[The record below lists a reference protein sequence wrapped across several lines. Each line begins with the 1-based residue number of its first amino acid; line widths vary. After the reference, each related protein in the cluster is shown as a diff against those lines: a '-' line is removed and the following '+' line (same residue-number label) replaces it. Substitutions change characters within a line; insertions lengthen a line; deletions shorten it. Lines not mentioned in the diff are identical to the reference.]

1 MPVPLPAGA
10 LLEARVARL
19 LHREGAFV
27 RTDVDLNAQFRER
40 FGVTDLDV
48 LAFYIDQTLDV
59 RIVNGECK
67 TTESRSAPSS
77 GDRLLWLAGVARL
90 VDAQRSFLVTAREAS
105 DNARGLAA
113 RLGSEILD
121 PRDLGRREQ
130 LTDLRPGSPYGTHLP
145 ALLDLR
151 AAIQR
156 TVSTDPDLQRAYWFV
171 RSDLWLMEPTAA
183 LKRTLGASRL
193 LASRYSDALPQNQM
207 TAIRWLAAQV
217 ITGFTLAAVRIA
229 GTAYR
234 QPEDVFERH
243 FHERLA
249 EGVTSYAAMREL
261 SRTVDKFVVGLLSQV
276 GRDPAQVAG
285 AIGAFEPKIPPY
297 AEPLTELIQRIA
309 LAAPA
314 AADLP
319 RLAEYYLLSTLDP
332 AVAMASV
339 PAANEAESAR
349 LLRLI
354 ASFLE
359 HQAQMPAPLLQAFRI
374 DNQQPR
380 TAPDSLALASP
391 TPAPDAAA
399 VGRAA
404 SASPSAP
411 PADKKRTGPPAT
423 TRRSRDR
430 RERPTLFS
438 DDRHR

>member
-1 MPVPLPAGA
+1 MAAPLPAGA

-48 LAFYIDQTLDV
+48 LAFYVDQTLDV
-59 RIVNGECK
+59 RIMNGECK
-67 TTESRSAPSS
+67 TTESRSAASS

-90 VDAQRSFLVTAREAS
+90 VDAQRSFLVIAREAS

-130 LTDLRPGSPYGTHLP
+130 LTGLRPDSPYGTHLP
-145 ALLDLR
+145 ALLELR
-151 AAIQR
+151 AAVQR
-156 TVSTDPDLQRAYWFV
+156 TVSADPDLQRAYWFV
-171 RSDLWLMEPTAA
+171 RSDLWLTEPTAA

-217 ITGFTLAAVRIA
+217 IIGFTLAAVRIA
-229 GTAYR
+229 GLAYR
-234 QPEDVFERH
+234 QPEDVFARH

-261 SRTVDKFVVGLLSQV
+261 SRTVDRFVVGLLAQA

-285 AIGAFEPKIPPY
+285 AIGAFEPKIPTY
-297 AEPLTELIQRIA
+297 AEPLTELIQRLA

-319 RLAEYYLLSTLDP
+319 RLADYYLLSALDQ
-332 AVAMASV
+332 AVSMSPV
-339 PAANEAESAR
+339 PAPNEAETGR
-349 LLRLI
+349 LLRLV

-359 HQAQMPAPLLQAFRI
+359 HQAQMPAALLQPLRV
-374 DNQQPR
+374 DSQGPR
-380 TAPDSLALASP
+380 NASSSPALSP
-391 TPAPDAAA
+391 TPDSDGAP
-399 VGRAA
+399 VGRPA
-404 SASPSAP
+404 STRRSGVAT
-411 PADKKRTGPPAT
+411 DKKRTAPSAT
-423 TRRSRDR
+423 SRRPRDG

-438 DDRHR
+438 DDR